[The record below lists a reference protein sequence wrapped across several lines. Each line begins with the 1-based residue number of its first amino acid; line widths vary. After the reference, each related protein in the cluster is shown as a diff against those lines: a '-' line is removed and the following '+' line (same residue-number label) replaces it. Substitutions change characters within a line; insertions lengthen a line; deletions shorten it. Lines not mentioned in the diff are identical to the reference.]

1 MPALRSWRFSQLGS
15 ATSIY
20 HLECEN
26 HENTTPEQPTVITG
40 ALLRPCCRIMMQATR
55 NDAVVHWDKRRMA
68 WRSRVKVEFNASLPR
83 GLIHQQIIDFVLAYL
98 NDGELGQIAQCS

>member
-1 MPALRSWRFSQLGS
+1 
-15 ATSIY
+15 
-20 HLECEN
+20 
-26 HENTTPEQPTVITG
+26 
-40 ALLRPCCRIMMQATR
+40 
-55 NDAVVHWDKRRMA
+55 MA

>member
-1 MPALRSWRFSQLGS
+1 
-15 ATSIY
+15 
-20 HLECEN
+20 
-26 HENTTPEQPTVITG
+26 
-40 ALLRPCCRIMMQATR
+40 MMQATR

-83 GLIHQQIIDFVLAYL
+83 GLIYQQIIDRLCLFVLAYL